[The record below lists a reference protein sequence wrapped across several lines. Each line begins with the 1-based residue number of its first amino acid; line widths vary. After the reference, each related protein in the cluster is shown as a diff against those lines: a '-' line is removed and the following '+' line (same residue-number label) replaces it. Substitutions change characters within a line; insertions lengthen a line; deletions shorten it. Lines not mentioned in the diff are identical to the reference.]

1 MTGWLACF
9 YVRMCLWLICCCQ
22 WSMTEGWART
32 RSWSRTWARARAW
45 TKAEA
50 GTRTRTKSK
59 TRTRFWNP
67 LVWEHVQTHSFLFFL
82 WMPRIF
88 SQTLVILSSMFN
100 LPIFKYATAHW
111 FCLDPALWAS
121 FFRTDLCV
129 SFHKFSLFLISPQK
143 MRPPIAFWWPNFWF
157 LQNMQQL
164 IDFAWI
170 PRSGRIF
177 WNRSLWGLSQILTF
191 LIFAE
196 NFATP
201 PITLMTEFLFLQNMQ
216 QLIDF
221 AWIPRSGLAFLEP
234 ISMVAFTI
242 SHFFEFCRK
251 FCDPSCYFDDLIS
264 VFAKSD
270 KNQGSEK
277 SWKFSRPLWRSP
289 NCFF

>member
-1 MTGWLACF
+1 MSLLVWLLGCFFALLLACWWTSLLLLQSLWCLLVWWLAGWLAFMSECVCGWF
-9 YVRMCLWLICCCQ
+9 VVANDRWQKGGQEQDHDQEHEQEQEHEQKQKQEQEQEQNQKQEPDFGTHLYGNMSKLI
-22 WSMTEGWART
+22 
-32 RSWSRTWARARAW
+32 
-45 TKAEA
+45 
-50 GTRTRTKSK
+50 
-59 TRTRFWNP
+59 
-67 LVWEHVQTHSFLFFL
+67 FFVFFVDAKD
-82 WMPRIF
+82 F

-164 IDFAWI
+164 INFAWI

-201 PITLMTEFLFLQNMQ
+201 PITLMT
-216 QLIDF
+216 
-221 AWIPRSGLAFLEP
+221 
-234 ISMVAFTI
+234 
-242 SHFFEFCRK
+242 
-251 FCDPSCYFDDLIS
+251 
-264 VFAKSD
+264 
-270 KNQGSEK
+270 
-277 SWKFSRPLWRSP
+277 
-289 NCFF
+289 

>member
-67 LVWEHVQTHSFLFFL
+67 LVWEHVQTHFFFFFVDAKD
-82 WMPRIF
+82 F

-177 WNRSLWGLSQILTF
+177 WNRSLWGLSQILSF
-191 LIFAE
+191 FIFAE

-201 PITLMTEFLFLQNMQ
+201 PITLMT
-216 QLIDF
+216 
-221 AWIPRSGLAFLEP
+221 
-234 ISMVAFTI
+234 
-242 SHFFEFCRK
+242 
-251 FCDPSCYFDDLIS
+251 
-264 VFAKSD
+264 
-270 KNQGSEK
+270 
-277 SWKFSRPLWRSP
+277 
-289 NCFF
+289 